1 MELSGGVGLNKQYL
15 SGFTTILIAILIIAP
30 GIAGA
35 DSKNRCTVPNVYK
48 NVTACDAHKILEQRD
63 VFLLDVRTPAEYN
76 YSHIAGAK
84 LIPLK
89 NVPVHDPVN
98 LSDDK
103 LLPNRMKEL
112 PKNKNTKIV
121 VYCYTGKRGGIAS
134 QMLAD
139 AGYKRVYSIQDGL
152 QDNIQD
158 GLPAWVNAGYPVV
171 IDSVKWA
178 ANYPHYF

>member
-1 MELSGGVGLNKQYL
+1 LNKQYL
-15 SGFTTILIAILIIAP
+15 SGFTAILIAILITAP

-35 DSKNRCTVPNVYK
+35 GPKTACNVPNVYE
-48 NVTACDAHKILEQRD
+48 NVTAYDAHKILEQRG
-63 VFLLDVRTPAEYN
+63 VFLLDVRTQAEYD

-89 NVPVHDPVN
+89 NVPVHDPVS
-98 LSDDK
+98 LSDNK

-134 QMLAD
+134 QMIAD
-139 AGYKRVYSIQDGL
+139 AGYKRVY
-152 QDNIQD
+152 NIKDDKTDQA

-178 ANYPHYF
+178 ANYPHYL